1 MTFMNGEAELTLL
14 RYRGGRG
21 GTYGREGVYFN
32 IAPYKLILGA
42 NPGPGKILWAFHE
55 GCPPKIGIFR
65 RAESPFHRK

>member
-42 NPGPGKILWAFHE
+42 NPGENIMGL
-55 GCPPKIGIFR
+55 
-65 RAESPFHRK
+65 S